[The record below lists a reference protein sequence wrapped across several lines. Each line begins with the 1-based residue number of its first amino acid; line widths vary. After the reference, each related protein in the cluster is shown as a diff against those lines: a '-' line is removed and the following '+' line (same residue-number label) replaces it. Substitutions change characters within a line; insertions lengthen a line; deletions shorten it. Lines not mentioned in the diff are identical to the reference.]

1 MLDQKVVVV
10 PSASS
15 FRHCC
20 VVFRI
25 RRRCDCR
32 IRCRCGCRIRRR
44 CGCRIQECSV
54 CQQLSVI
61 SYRLRLLAVDAF
73 AGSQSQ
79 PASASSLQL
88 SACSISEKSSAC
100 VGRIVCVCLL
110 TQRPVV
116 SSQRPVISSQRPVIS
131 SQRPAVV
138 ASRQSSQPAAR
149 VCVCVCVG
157 VCVAAA
163 RRQRPAASS

>member
-1 MLDQKVVVV
+1 MLDRKVVVV

-73 AGSQSQ
+73 AGCQSL
-79 PASASSLQL
+79 PASASSRQL

-116 SSQRPVISSQRPVIS
+116 SRQRPVVSSQRPVAS

-138 ASRQSSQPAAR
+138 ASRQPSRRAVRAWVVS
-149 VCVCVCVG
+149 CVCVC
-157 VCVAAA
+157 
-163 RRQRPAASS
+163 